1 MRNIFQSVSQVVFL
15 LIAVVSSIA
24 FVYSVYVGT
33 AMFETKDFMLLA
45 GMTFGYFFGAKP
57 TDMGA
62 GVMVK

>member
-1 MRNIFQSVSQVVFL
+1 
-15 LIAVVSSIA
+15 
-24 FVYSVYVGT
+24 
-33 AMFETKDFMLLA
+33 MFETKDFMLLA